1 MFERFKRHGGDNGR
15 GAVAVEERE
24 REAQAASLRERE
36 ARAASESRAAD
47 ERLRDERLARDA
59 DPGRE
64 RTAVAP
70 PPADTVRERDRT
82 AVAPPPA
89 APVRE
94 RDRLV
99 GPHLDRD
106 DVRAMRAR
114 QRDRFGGF
122 SWGSDFFGWLTA
134 VGLASILTALLV
146 AAGAAIGLSEVEDAA
161 AQETVETVSVTG
173 GIMLLAVLAIAWFAG
188 GYVAGRMARFDG
200 ARQGIG
206 VWLWT
211 IIAVLA
217 VALLAAIGGREYDLL
232 EQLNLPRIP
241 VGEETLTTGGA
252 IALVAALATTL
263 ICAMLGGKLGE
274 RFHRRVDREAITER
288 T

>member
-1 MFERFKRHGGDNGR
+1 MFERFRRNEGGNGR
-15 GAVAVEERE
+15 GAVAVQERE
-24 REAQAASLRERE
+24 
-36 ARAASESRAAD
+36 
-47 ERLRDERLARDA
+47 
-59 DPGRE
+59 RE

-70 PPADTVRERDRT
+70 PPADSVRERERDM
-82 AVAPPPA
+82 
-89 APVRE
+89 VRE
-94 RDRLV
+94 PVGDREPLREREPVSERAVDRDRDGLT
-99 GPHLDRD
+99 GHALDRD

-134 VGLASILTALLV
+134 VGLASMLTALLV
-146 AAGAAIGLSEVEDAA
+146 AAGAAIGLSEIEDAA
-161 AQETVETVSVTG
+161 AQESAETVSLTG
-173 GIMLLAVLAIAWFAG
+173 GILLLVVLAIGWFAG

-200 ARQGIG
+200 ARQGVG

-211 IIAVLA
+211 IIAVIA

-252 IALVAALATTL
+252 IALAAALLTTL
-263 ICAMLGGKLGE
+263 VAAMLGGRLGE
-274 RFHRRVDREAITER
+274 RFHRRVDREAITG
-288 T
+288 

>member
-1 MFERFKRHGGDNGR
+1 MFERFRKDRGANGR
-15 GAVAVEERE
+15 GAVAVGERD
-24 REAQAASLRERE
+24 RELQAASLRERE

-47 ERLRDERLARDA
+47 ERLHEERYTH
-59 DPGRE
+59 DPDSGS
-64 RTAVAP
+64 A
-70 PPADTVRERDRT
+70 DRT
-82 AVAPPPA
+82 AVAAPPRE
-89 APVRE
+89 PVRE
-94 RDRLV
+94 RDVVREREPVRDSLA
-99 GPHLDRD
+99 GPTLDRD

-173 GIMLLAVLAIAWFAG
+173 GILLLIVLAIAWFAG

-200 ARQGIG
+200 ARQGVG

-211 IIAVLA
+211 IIAVIA
-217 VALLAAIGGREYDLL
+217 VALLAAIGGSEYDLL

-241 VGEETLTTGGA
+241 IGEETLTTGGA
-252 IALVAALATTL
+252 IALAAALLTTL
-263 ICAMLGGKLGE
+263 IAAMLGGKLGE
-274 RFHRRVDREAITER
+274 RFHRRVDREAITG
-288 T
+288 

>member
-1 MFERFKRHGGDNGR
+1 MFERFKRNQDDGR

-24 REAQAASLRERE
+24 RATVGPPPADPVRER
-36 ARAASESRAAD
+36 D
-47 ERLRDERLARDA
+47 VVHERE
-59 DPGRE
+59 PVGE

-70 PPADTVRERDRT
+70 PPARDRDVVREPVRDRD
-82 AVAPPPA
+82 V
-89 APVRE
+89 E
-94 RDRLV
+94 RDRLA
-99 GPHLDRD
+99 GPARPTAFGRRYPDRD

-146 AAGAAIGLSEVEDAA
+146 AAGAAIGLSEIEDAA
-161 AQETVETVSVTG
+161 AQETVETVSLTG
-173 GIMLLAVLAIAWFAG
+173 GILLLVVLAIAWFAG

-200 ARQGIG
+200 ARQGVG

-211 IIAVLA
+211 IIAVIA
-217 VALLAAIGGREYDLL
+217 VALLAAIGGSEYDLL

-252 IALVAALATTL
+252 VALAAALLTTL
-263 ICAMLGGKLGE
+263 VTAMLGGKLGE
-274 RFHRRVDREAITER
+274 RFHRRVDREAITG
-288 T
+288 

>member
-1 MFERFKRHGGDNGR
+1 MFERFRRNDGENGR
-15 GAVAVEERE
+15 GAVAVQERE
-24 REAQAASLRERE
+24 PV
-36 ARAASESRAAD
+36 AD
-47 ERLRDERLARDA
+47 
-59 DPGRE
+59 
-64 RTAVAP
+64 RTTVAP
-70 PPADTVRERDRT
+70 PPTDTVREREPVADRTTVAPPPTDTVRERD
-82 AVAPPPA
+82 V
-89 APVRE
+89 VHERE
-94 RDRLV
+94 PLRDRGVLHEREPMRDRDIERDEDRDRLV
-99 GPHLDRD
+99 GPSLDRD

-146 AAGAAIGLSEVEDAA
+146 AAGAAIGLSEIEDAA
-161 AQETVETVSVTG
+161 AQETAETVSLTG
-173 GIMLLAVLAIAWFAG
+173 GLLLLGVLAIGWFAG

-200 ARQGIG
+200 ARQGVG

-211 IIAVLA
+211 IVAVIA

-252 IALVAALATTL
+252 IALAAALLTTL
-263 ICAMLGGKLGE
+263 VAAMLGGKLGE
-274 RFHRRVDREAITER
+274 RFHRRVDREAITG
-288 T
+288 